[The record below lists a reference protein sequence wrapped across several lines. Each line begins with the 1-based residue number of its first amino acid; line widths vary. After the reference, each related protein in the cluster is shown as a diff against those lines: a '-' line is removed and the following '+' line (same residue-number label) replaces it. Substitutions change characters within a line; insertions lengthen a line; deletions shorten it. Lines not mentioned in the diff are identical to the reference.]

1 MRLQFVCMINLA
13 IQTSHHFHM
22 SSSVIFY
29 SNQQHSQV
37 QTADDTDTVTD
48 SVSRNTSTT
57 VTTDSAS
64 RNTATPVE
72 KNVIE

>member
-1 MRLQFVCMINLA
+1 
-13 IQTSHHFHM
+13 M

-57 VTTDSAS
+57 VTTDWAARDTVTTVRLGFS
-64 RNTATPVE
+64 
-72 KNVIE
+72 

>member
-48 SVSRNTSTT
+48 SVSRIT
-57 VTTDSAS
+57 V
-64 RNTATPVE
+64 TPVE

>member
-37 QTADDTDTVTD
+37 QTADDTDTVTE

-57 VTTDSAS
+57 VTTDSAPAE
-64 RNTATPVE
+64 N
-72 KNVIE
+72 NVIK

>member
-1 MRLQFVCMINLA
+1 
-13 IQTSHHFHM
+13 M

-57 VTTDSAS
+57 GTTDSAS
-64 RNTATPVE
+64 RNTATPVAN
-72 KNVIE
+72 NVVK

>member
-22 SSSVIFY
+22 SSSIIFY

-37 QTADDTDTVTD
+37 QTADDTDTVTE

-57 VTTDSAS
+57 VTTDSAPAE
-64 RNTATPVE
+64 N
-72 KNVIE
+72 NVIK

>member
-22 SSSVIFY
+22 SSFINFY

-72 KNVIE
+72 NNVVK

>member
-1 MRLQFVCMINLA
+1 
-13 IQTSHHFHM
+13 M
-22 SSSVIFY
+22 SSSLIFY

-57 VTTDSAS
+57 VTTDSAPAE
-64 RNTATPVE
+64 N
-72 KNVIE
+72 NVIK

>member
-1 MRLQFVCMINLA
+1 MRLQFVRMINLA

-22 SSSVIFY
+22 SSFINFY

>member
-22 SSSVIFY
+22 SSFIIFY

-57 VTTDSAS
+57 VTTDSAPAE
-64 RNTATPVE
+64 N
-72 KNVIE
+72 NVIK

>member
-57 VTTDSAS
+57 VTTDSAPAE
-64 RNTATPVE
+64 N
-72 KNVIE
+72 NVIK